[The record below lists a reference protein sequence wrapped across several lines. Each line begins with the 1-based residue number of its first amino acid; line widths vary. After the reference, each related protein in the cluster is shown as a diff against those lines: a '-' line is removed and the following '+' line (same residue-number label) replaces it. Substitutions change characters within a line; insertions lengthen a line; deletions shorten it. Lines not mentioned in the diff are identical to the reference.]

1 MHVPAS
7 SGNPINSFL
16 RRSEWGTVGSGG
28 LGQGTG
34 GDTLETSKRVT
45 RIEYRVATADDHAR
59 FEYIVAV
66 RRGIFAEQRRCLHG
80 TFEPLG
86 SLAALRHTGIDYG
99 LEEQKK
105 RLPGMGQA
113 RLKALGQINRAN
125 EPSLAS
131 RVCRAIAAR
140 PDSIAALRLR

>member
-1 MHVPAS
+1 MPAS

-45 RIEYRVATADDHAR
+45 RIEYHVTPADDHAR
-59 FEYIVAV
+59 FQYIVAV
-66 RRGIFAEQRRCLHG
+66 RRGIFAEQRGCLHG

-86 SLAALRHTGIDYG
+86 LSLRCDTRASTTASKN
-99 LEEQKK
+99 KK
-105 RLPGMGQA
+105 SA
-113 RLKALGQINRAN
+113 C
-125 EPSLAS
+125 
-131 RVCRAIAAR
+131 RVRDR
-140 PDSIAALRLR
+140 RV

>member
-1 MHVPAS
+1 MPAS

-45 RIEYRVATADDHAR
+45 RIEYHVTPADDHAR

-66 RRGIFAEQRRCLHG
+66 RRGIFAEQRGCLHG
-80 TFEPLG
+80 TFELLG

-99 LEEQKK
+99 LEVQKK
-105 RLPGMGQA
+105 RLPGTGQA
-113 RLKALGQINRAN
+113 RLKALGQKSRAN
-125 EPSLAS
+125 EPSLES
-131 RVCRAIAAR
+131 RIARAIAAR
-140 PDSIAALRLR
+140 PDSIAALRWR

>member
-1 MHVPAS
+1 MPAS
-7 SGNPINSFL
+7 SGNPISSFL

-34 GDTLETSKRVT
+34 GDTLDTSKRVT
-45 RIEYRVATADDHAR
+45 RIEYHVATADDRAR

-105 RLPGMGQA
+105 APAGYGTGAFKGTRSEKP
-113 RLKALGQINRAN
+113 R
-125 EPSLAS
+125 E
-131 RVCRAIAAR
+131 
-140 PDSIAALRLR
+140 